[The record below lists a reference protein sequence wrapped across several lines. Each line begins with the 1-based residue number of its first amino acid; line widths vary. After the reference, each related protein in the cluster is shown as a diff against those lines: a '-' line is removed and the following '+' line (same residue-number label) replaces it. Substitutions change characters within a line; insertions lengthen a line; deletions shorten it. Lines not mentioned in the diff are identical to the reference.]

1 MRNKKNLIENGKI
14 FIETSEILLLLR
26 FDVLWAIP
34 RTCWRPMWASLV
46 GTEFTGERDS
56 KARRS
61 QQAGAAAAAAAVAAA
76 AAGAAVIA
84 HGPYVGHRQA
94 IHGRKTSFLLFVF
107 FFSFLSFSQHQQQQQ
122 QR

>member
-1 MRNKKNLIENGKI
+1 MRNNKNLIENGKI

-46 GTEFTGERDS
+46 VTEFIGERDS

-61 QQAGAAAAAAAVAAA
+61 QRAAAAAAAAAVAATLEL
-76 AAGAAVIA
+76 
-84 HGPYVGHRQA
+84 HMDH
-94 IHGRKTSFLLFVF
+94 T
-107 FFSFLSFSQHQQQQQ
+107 
-122 QR
+122 